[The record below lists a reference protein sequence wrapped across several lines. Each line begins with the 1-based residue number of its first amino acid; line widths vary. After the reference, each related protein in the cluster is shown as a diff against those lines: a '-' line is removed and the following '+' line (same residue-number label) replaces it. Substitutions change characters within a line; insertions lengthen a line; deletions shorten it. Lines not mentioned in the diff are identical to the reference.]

1 MRIAKLGSFVVTL
14 FAFIFLFGMQAYAA
28 SEEDHEVLD
37 LLQWSESDVL
47 DHVSHNESFVYNT
60 TGITLRDD
68 EALDYLKD
76 FGPLVLK
83 NSFDKAKTTTFSES
97 KTISGTALED
107 TVIGLAVFHI
117 ETSKDTEGNTKKSL
131 VVTQERKSTI
141 GLSGLY
147 SDSVN
152 LEYVGTNYV
161 LIAARD
167 NSQKDK
173 PIYYRLFKVIR
184 KELETKEK
192 LENIQVEF
200 IQDTEGKSPNLQE
213 YIPSINNLTLE

>member
-1 MRIAKLGSFVVTL
+1 MQLVKLGSLLVIV
-14 FAFIFLFGMQAYAA
+14 FACMFLFGMQAYAA

-37 LLQWSESDVL
+37 LLQWSEGDVL
-47 DHVSHNESFVYNT
+47 DRVSHNESFVYNT
-60 TGITLRDD
+60 SGI
-68 EALDYLKD
+68 ALDEEVLDYMKD
-76 FGPLVLK
+76 FGPLLLK

-97 KTISGTALED
+97 KTISGTATED
-107 TVIGLAVFHI
+107 TVVGLAVFHI
-117 ETSKDTEGNTKKSL
+117 EISKDTEGNTKKVL
-131 VVTQERKSTI
+131 VMTQEKTSTI

-147 SDSVN
+147 SDSVD
-152 LEYVGTNYV
+152 LDYIGTNYV
-161 LIAARD
+161 LIAAKD

-200 IQDTEGKSPNLQE
+200 IQDAGGKSPELQE
-213 YIPSINNLTLE
+213 FIPSINNLTLE